1 MSTVYEILDDSLII
15 ERSKGLIRSTTENFF
30 SNLRNTITEGMYES
44 REEWENF
51 LKPDEDRWMEDKFG
65 DDPDAKHKSGA
76 KRKDTW
82 KYSLLPKPYQSA
94 KSVLSRALE
103 KGIDVK
109 GKGKTELEN
118 MIQGKIPVE
127 GSETTTAVSSNV
139 DKYKK
144 SWLKCCVYW
153 KRMSREEQES
163 ITAFTEANIMI
174 FHKD

>member
-15 ERSKGLIRSTTENFF
+15 ERSKGLIKSTTDNFF

-127 GSETTTAVSSNV
+127 GSETTAVVSSNV
-139 DKYKK
+139 DKFKK
-144 SWLKCCVYW
+144 SWLKCRTYHYN
-153 KRMSREEQES
+153 MSISEREE
-163 ITAFTEANIMI
+163 ANNFMSSNS
-174 FHKD
+174 F

>member
-15 ERSKGLIRSTTENFF
+15 ERSKGLIKSTTDNFF
-30 SNLRNTITEGMYES
+30 SNLRNTITEGKYAS
-44 REEWENF
+44 REEWEDF
-51 LKPDEDRWMEDKFG
+51 LKGDEDRWMEDKFG

-103 KGIDVK
+103 RGIDVT

-127 GSETTTAVSSNV
+127 DGETTIAVSSNV
-139 DKYKK
+139 DKFKK
-144 SWLKCCVYW
+144 SWLRCCVYW
-153 KRMSREEQES
+153 KSMSRGEQES
-163 ITAFTEANIMI
+163 ITAFTEANVMT
-174 FHKD
+174 FTKD